1 MIVPLME
8 AIARVMMMKIAS
20 FMDVKNFHT
29 WSIKESTR
37 FPSAMGIRPRTI
49 YKFQIFIIHASAGER
64 LPKNNKPERENL
76 PPSPAC
82 NAKNPPLLL
91 VAPVA
96 HGRSLFA
103 GVFLVAV
110 LAHLVLGLFELDGL
124 AFRLGLVALLASL
137 FLACL
142 ILVVALLADL
152 GPAGGVRL
160 VVEYDRLL
168 GLLDVL
174 DGHLARGGFRADH
187 QAGREGHRHDDRHE
201 SCELFHSGSPPSAL
215 DYNHRLHLA
224 HRSDSRRTQS
234 SSYRSWTS

>member
-1 MIVPLME
+1 MIVPMME
-8 AIARVMMMKIAS
+8 AIARMMMMKIAS

-49 YKFQIFIIHASAGER
+49 YKFQIFIIHASAGGR
-64 LPKNNKPERENL
+64 LPKKNKPERENL

-91 VAPVA
+91 VA
-96 HGRSLFA
+96 
-103 GVFLVAV
+103 V
-110 LAHLVLGLFELDGL
+110 LAHLVIGLFELEDL

-137 FLACL
+137 FLAFL
-142 ILVVALLADL
+142 ILVVALLAVL

-174 DGHLARGGFRADH
+174 DGHLARGSFRADH

-201 SCELFHSGSPPSAL
+201 SCELLHSVSPPSAL

-234 SSYRSWTS
+234 SSYRFWIS

>member
-1 MIVPLME
+1 MIVPMME
-8 AIARVMMMKIAS
+8 AIARMMMMKIAS

-64 LPKNNKPERENL
+64 LPKKNKPERENL

-96 HGRSLFA
+96 HGRSLLA

-110 LAHLVLGLFELDGL
+110 LAHLVIGLFELEDL

-137 FLACL
+137 FLAL
-142 ILVVALLADL
+142 LVLVVALLAVL
-152 GPAGGVRL
+152 GPAGVRL
-160 VVEYDRLL
+160 VVEDDRLL

-174 DGHLARGGFRADH
+174 EGHLARGNFRADH
-187 QAGREGHRHDDRHE
+187 QAGREGHCDDDRHE
-201 SCELFHSGSPPSAL
+201 RCELLHSGSPPSVL
-215 DYNHRLHLA
+215 GYNHRLHLA

-234 SSYRSWTS
+234 SSYRLWIS